1 MKYVIWGIVG
11 LMVLVVVAIG
21 GGAYWVAHYKVDFK
35 DPQVV
40 AKFKESFNSTCI
52 ANFQKE
58 LAKKSATPAPEV
70 DLAKIDEVCT
80 CARDGVVDAFAKRD
94 GMTVTELATAMGSD
108 PEIVGI
114 TNACSAKLGIANP

>member
-1 MKYVIWGIVG
+1 VKYFIWGIVG
-11 LMVLVVVAIG
+11 LVVLVVVAG
-21 GGAYWVAHYKVDFK
+21 GVGAYWVAHYKVDFK
-35 DPQVV
+35 DPQVA
-40 AKFKESFNSTCI
+40 AKFKESFNGTCV

-58 LAKKSATPAPEV
+58 LAKKNGTAPEV
-70 DLAKIDEVCT
+70 DLSKVDEVCT

-114 TNACSAKLGIANP
+114 TNACSAKLGIAAP